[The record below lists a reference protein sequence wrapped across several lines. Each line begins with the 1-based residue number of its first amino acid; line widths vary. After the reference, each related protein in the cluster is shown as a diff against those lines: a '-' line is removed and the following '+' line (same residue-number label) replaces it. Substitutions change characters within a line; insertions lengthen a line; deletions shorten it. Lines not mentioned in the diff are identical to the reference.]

1 MKAAVFLVSA
11 CVLTAFMAC
20 LHALPGFYYWSS
32 MVILVEDYDG
42 DGDIDAKDMKNHLKE
57 FDVDGDADVDY
68 IDALTIAKNKVSE
81 VDFDGDSSS
90 IGEMKVLQGMCLL
103 CLLFLLSAMAVDI
116 GPYAATTPAALKRQ
130 HAKRKLV

>member
-1 MKAAVFLVSA
+1 MQVSA
-11 CVLTAFMAC
+11 
-20 LHALPGFYYWSS
+20 
-32 MVILVEDYDG
+32 
-42 DGDIDAKDMKNHLKE
+42 
-57 FDVDGDADVDY
+57 
-68 IDALTIAKNKVSE
+68 

-90 IGEMKVLQGMCLL
+90 IGEMKVRCSSYLDITKMVDPEKYRFSHDLCQVLQGMCLL